1 MMKLAALLGATVGG
15 WLGWYA
21 GAFVGTFTAFIV
33 SVVGTG
39 FGIYAARRLAD
50 HWLSA

>member
-21 GAFVGTFTAFIV
+21 GALVGTFTAFIV

-39 FGIYAARRLAD
+39 FGIYAARRLVD